1 MPQRTLIAMTV
12 SLFLLAAPRAIA
24 ADDAHSHG
32 MGQKAMS
39 DQTLKQ
45 VMQGIQG
52 DLSRIVYGVSV
63 DNMHLVAQG
72 ARGIAHHP
80 MPKGGMK
87 PYITKNADK
96 LPAMIPKMDEMV
108 HQSAV
113 KIAGAADA
121 GDRDAVVDHLSTMI
135 KGCVACH
142 QTFR

>member
-1 MPQRTLIAMTV
+1 MTQRTLIVLTAV
-12 SLFLLAAPRAIA
+12 LFLLAGPRAIV
-24 ADDAHSHG
+24 ADDAHNHG
-32 MGQKAMS
+32 TEPKAMS
-39 DQTLKQ
+39 DLTLKQ

-52 DLSRIVYGVSV
+52 DLGRIVYGVSV

-113 KIAGAADA
+113 KIAKAADE
-121 GDRDAVVDHLSTMI
+121 GDREAVVDHLSTMV

-142 QTFR
+142 QMFR

>member
-1 MPQRTLIAMTV
+1 MPQRILIVLTAV
-12 SLFLLAAPRAIA
+12 LFLLADPRAIV
-24 ADDAHSHG
+24 ADDAHAHG

-113 KIAGAADA
+113 KIAAAAGA
-121 GDRDAVVDHLSTMI
+121 GDRDAVVSHLSTMI